1 MTRQCLAMKERAIGI
16 CRVEAKHKDFIAKM
30 RRAALGMLRRRHVI
44 TADDLRQW
52 ASENKVKA
60 PNKNCWGAIFNTR
73 EFVCRGRVRS
83 KQVSGHGNWIGK
95 WSRRQGA

>member
-1 MTRQCLAMKERAIGI
+1 MNHSVAMKERSIGI
-16 CRVEAKHKDFIAKM
+16 CRVEAKHREFIGKLRKAAISMLKS
-30 RRAALGMLRRRHVI
+30 RREI

-52 ASENKVKA
+52 ATKHKVKA

-83 KQVSGHGNWIGK
+83 VQPSGHGNCIGR